1 MIKLNTK
8 AAIGEY
14 GCFFFRLWASYLS
27 PPPFPPDRELEEFR
41 KPDRPWSR
49 PLRGLRPLSDPP
61 DDPRPRARGD
71 PLARSTVTLYKTTT
85 KDKQGKN

>member
-14 GCFFFRLWASYLS
+14 GCLFFFRLRASYLS
-27 PPPFPPDRELEEFR
+27 PPPFPPDRGLEEFR
-41 KPDRPWSR
+41 KPDRPWARQCTSEI
-49 PLRGLRPLSDPP
+49 PLSDPP

-71 PLARSTVTLYKTTT
+71 PLARSTVTLIHTVFI
-85 KDKQGKN
+85 